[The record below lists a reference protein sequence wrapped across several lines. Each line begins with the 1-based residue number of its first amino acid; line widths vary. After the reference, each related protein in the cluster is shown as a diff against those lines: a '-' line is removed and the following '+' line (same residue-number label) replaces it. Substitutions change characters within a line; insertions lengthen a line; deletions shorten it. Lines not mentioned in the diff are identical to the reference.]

1 MVSRMLHRA
10 QARSKPYGQAYA
22 LPHRRGRRLSDKRKA
37 LLVFSLVVLC
47 IGTAMAVSVLGRP
60 SELDAFLCPHG
71 SVMPPHVVVLIDP
84 TDPLTPD
91 EVYTVWRELQRR
103 VEALKPGE
111 RFSLL
116 AIQPQAQGLVT
127 ETLFSRCRPRDGTD
141 ANPLTENQA
150 QLQKRYREAFE
161 EPLAL
166 ALKRLEEL
174 PRANTSPIMESL
186 YEIATMREFA
196 FARGARRTL
205 LLVSDL
211 LQHTSKYS
219 QYHQAA
225 STVALPPS
233 ALADVQGVLAGVDV
247 LVFLRTS
254 TAMCPWQTPAHARV
268 WETYMQQAGVAS
280 YQVKKLQECA
290 APPIA
295 PPVKGPGGGRG
306 RSGQPQR
313 R

>member
-1 MVSRMLHRA
+1 
-10 QARSKPYGQAYA
+10 
-22 LPHRRGRRLSDKRKA
+22 
-37 LLVFSLVVLC
+37 
-47 IGTAMAVSVLGRP
+47 
-60 SELDAFLCPHG
+60 
-71 SVMPPHVVVLIDP
+71 VLIDP

-91 EVYTVWRELQRR
+91 EVYTVRRELQRR
-103 VEALKPGE
+103 IEALKPGE

-116 AIQPQAQGLVT
+116 AIQPQPQGPVT

-161 EPLAL
+161 EPFKRAL
-166 ALKRLEEL
+166 TRLGEL
-174 PRANTSPIMESL
+174 PGANPSPIMESL
-186 YEIATMREFA
+186 HEVATLREFA
-196 FARGARRTL
+196 FAPGAHRTL

-211 LQHTSKYS
+211 LQHTHKYS

-225 STVALPPS
+225 SAVALSPS
-233 ALADVQGVLAGVDV
+233 VLADVQGVLAGVDV
-247 LVFLRTS
+247 LVLLRTS

-290 APPIA
+290 APPSA
-295 PPVKGPGGGRG
+295 PPVKGSGGGRG